1 VAVPEEISREELIA
15 VLAERD
21 ARIEALDVQIV
32 RRDVR
37 LAAQDGQIA
46 ALSRRLADL
55 VEANEQLA
63 AELAKLAHLL
73 SGNSANSS
81 LPPSKDDDPGHTPPA
96 ASPAR
101 RGGGPKR
108 NRGKQ
113 PGAPGANLAW
123 VDNPN
128 E

>member
-1 VAVPEEISREELIA
+1 M
-15 VLAERD
+15 LAERD
-21 ARIEALDVQIV
+21 ARIEALDVQIG

-37 LAAQDGQIA
+37 LAAQDGQIT

-63 AELAKLAHLL
+63 AKLAKLAHLL

-101 RGGGPKR
+101 RGAGR
-108 NRGKQ
+108 NATGVSSRVRRERTWHG
-113 PGAPGANLAW
+113 W
-123 VDNPN
+123 TTRTSR
-128 E
+128 